1 MNKVL
6 ELIKSDYYALY
17 GQTSLR
23 KRIYLYFFNGGHPIR
38 YDVWLRLAAYFKKR
52 SSILFLF
59 SWMMLRHYEFKYGV
73 HVSTDLEIGPG
84 LRIAHGDCVYIYPKK
99 IGKNF
104 TCYQGV
110 TIGRTKTGVP
120 LIGDDVT
127 VYTGAKVIGGVSLG
141 DGCVIAAGS
150 VILDDV
156 PAKALVAGIP
166 GKIIKMYD

>member
-73 HVSTDLEIGPG
+73 HISTDLEIGPG

-99 IGKNF
+99 LEKI
-104 TCYQGV
+104 
-110 TIGRTKTGVP
+110 
-120 LIGDDVT
+120 
-127 VYTGAKVIGGVSLG
+127 SL
-141 DGCVIAAGS
+141 A
-150 VILDDV
+150 
-156 PAKALVAGIP
+156 
-166 GKIIKMYD
+166 IKE